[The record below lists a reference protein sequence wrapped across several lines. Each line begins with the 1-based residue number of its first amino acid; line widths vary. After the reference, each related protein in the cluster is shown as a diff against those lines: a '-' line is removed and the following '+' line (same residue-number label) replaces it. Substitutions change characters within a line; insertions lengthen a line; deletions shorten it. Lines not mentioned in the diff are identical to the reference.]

1 MRINS
6 INNMFYLFDTLRADL
21 RDLMPE
27 DRLSATARM
36 LGRPAL
42 VADPLYRQA
51 FADWRRGV
59 SL

>member
-1 MRINS
+1 MRITNIS
-6 INNMFYLFDTLRADL
+6 NLFFMFDTLRSDL
-21 RDLMPE
+21 RDLLPQ

-42 VADPLYRQA
+42 VADPIYRQA
-51 FADWRRGV
+51 FSDWRRGV

>member
-1 MRINS
+1 MRITNV
-6 INNMFYLFDTLRADL
+6 NNMFYLFDTLKTDL
-21 RDLMPE
+21 RDLLPQ

-42 VADPLYRQA
+42 VADPIYRQA
-51 FADWRRGV
+51 FSDWRRGV

>member
-1 MRINS
+1 MRITHVS
-6 INNMFYLFDTLRADL
+6 NMFYLFDILKTDL
-21 RDLMPE
+21 RDLLPQ

-36 LGRPAL
+36 LGRPDL
-42 VADPLYRQA
+42 VSDPLFRGA

>member
-1 MRINS
+1 MTNI
-6 INNMFYLFDTLRADL
+6 FHVFDTLRSDL
-21 RDLMPE
+21 WNLHPK

-51 FADWRRGV
+51 FSDWRRGV